1 MKKTYKILIAI
12 VLVLI
17 IIRIIL
23 APVVLHYANKTLAN
37 MDGYYGH
44 INDIDLSILR
54 GAYIVKNIYLNKV
67 DSVTDKQ
74 TPFFKAQVID
84 LSVEWGALL
93 KGKIA
98 GELIFDRPVLI
109 FTQDT
114 TELKDIEKDTTSFRL
129 LLDDFMPLKIN
140 RFEINNGYLQYI
152 DNTSQP
158 RVDMTISN
166 LQVLALNLT
175 NADDSATLL
184 PSTVKASAS
193 VYEGSM
199 RVSMKLNALAEKP
212 TFDMNAEIQDLNL
225 VLMNDFFKAYGNF
238 DLNRG
243 VFSMFSEVAA
253 KEGKFKGYVKPV
265 IKDLDVVGIED
276 KDDNFLQ
283 KVWESVVGA
292 TGVIFKNQ
300 KKDQL
305 ATKVPMEGNFD
316 DPDVRTFTAIWEV
329 LRNAF
334 IQALLPSVD
343 NEINIR
349 SVGKKEKEDKNLIE
363 RIFSPGKKDDK
374 AGNKKQK

>member
-17 IIRIIL
+17 VIRIIL

-37 MDGYYGH
+37 MEGYYGH

-54 GAYIVKNIYLNKV
+54 GAYVVKNIFLNKV

-84 LSVEWGALL
+84 LSVEWEALL

-98 GELIFDRPVLI
+98 GELISDSPVLI

-114 TELKDIEKDTTSFRL
+114 TELKDIEEDTTSFRQ

-140 RFEINNGYLQYI
+140 RFEINNGYVQYI

-158 RVDMTISN
+158 RVDLTISN
-166 LQVLALNLT
+166 LHVLALNLT

-184 PSTVKASAS
+184 PSTVKLTAA
-193 VYEGSM
+193 VYEGTM
-199 RVSMKLNALAEKP
+199 RMSMKLNALADKP

-238 DLNRG
+238 DLSKG
-243 VFSMFSEVAA
+243 SFSMFSEVAA
-253 KEGKFKGYVKPV
+253 KQGKFKGYVKPV
-265 IKDLDVVGIED
+265 IKDLDVKGVED
-276 KDDNFLQ
+276 KGDSFLN

-300 KKDQL
+300 KKDQV

-316 DPDVRTFTAIWEV
+316 DPNVRTFTAIWEV

-363 RIFSPGKKDDK
+363 RIFSPGKGKKD
-374 AGNKKQK
+374 GNKKQK